1 MFRHLYAP
9 STLLPERQFEQWCA
23 SGRVIEQD
31 QRGPK
36 VIILDNG
43 DFLKIFRARH
53 IFSGACIYSHARRFY
68 RNALRLAE
76 LKIPTVTV
84 KALYHF
90 DQPGQTA
97 VLYQPIPG
105 HSIRDLVRQDVHF
118 VEKSAEKLGKF
129 LAKMHLRGVHFHSLH
144 TGNILFLP
152 NQEFG
157 LIDISDMSI
166 YRWPLMCITRYR
178 SFKRLCKYKEDI
190 MMLGQGYWERMLREY
205 FRYSFSSPLCQKKI
219 QSCNPFVAA

>member
-1 MFRHLYAP
+1 MFRHLFA
-9 STLLPERQFEQWCA
+9 SSDLLPEHQFEQWCA

-31 QRGPK
+31 ERGPK
-36 VIILDNG
+36 VIVLDNG

-53 IFSGACIYSHARRFY
+53 RFSGARIYSHARRFY

-90 DQPGQTA
+90 ELSGQTA
-97 VLYQPIPG
+97 VLYKPLPG
-105 HSIRDLVRQDVHF
+105 YSIRDLVRHDLPL
-118 VEKSAEKLGKF
+118 VETSAEKLGKF

-166 YRWPLMCITRYR
+166 YRWPLMCMTRYR
-178 SFKRLCKYKEDI
+178 SFNRLCKHKEDI
-190 MMLGQGYWERMLREY
+190 MVLGQAYWERMLWQY
-205 FRYSFSSPLCQKKI
+205 FRYSFSSPLCRKRI
-219 QSCNPFVAA
+219 QSCNPFVTF